1 MTVGGSCRFLP
12 SYHSVVSPFSEIPL
26 TDPDGGATTLGALAA
41 DPLVVILMRYFGC
54 LPCQEYISDAEHVLD
69 KMPSGTGVV
78 GIAGSAAYQARWLR
92 DTKDVRLSL
101 LLDPD
106 EQVRAVAE
114 LGNLSTS
121 SWAKPKGWKNY
132 LGSMQRG
139 FRPQIPTS
147 DALKAPGI
155 IVFDRAL
162 SILWVHRGEAL
173 GDYPPIDEL
182 VRKVQEL
189 ATSGG

>member
-1 MTVGGSCRFLP
+1 VGEP
-12 SYHSVVSPFSEIPL
+12 PVVVWSYHPDMRADVSEIRL
-26 TDPDGGATTLGALAA
+26 TDPDGGATTLGDVAA

-54 LPCQEYISDAEHVLD
+54 LPCQEYISEAERVLD
-69 KMPSGTGVV
+69 DMPDGTGIV

-92 DTKDVRLSL
+92 DTKEVKLPL

-114 LGNLSTS
+114 LGNLSTA
-121 SWAKPKGWKNY
+121 SWATPQGWRNY

-155 IVFDRAL
+155 VVFDKEFVA
-162 SILWVHRGEAL
+162 LWVHRGETL
-173 GDYPPIDEL
+173 GDYPPIDDL
-182 VRKVQEL
+182 VLKIHEL
-189 ATSGG
+189 ADAES